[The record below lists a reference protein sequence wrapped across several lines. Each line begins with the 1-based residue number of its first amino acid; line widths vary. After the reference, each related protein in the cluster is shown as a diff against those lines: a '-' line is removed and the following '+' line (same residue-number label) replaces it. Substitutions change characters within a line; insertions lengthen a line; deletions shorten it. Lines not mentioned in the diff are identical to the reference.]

1 MLATGRQTPKA
12 LTTWYVSSNRQF
24 RRQMALQG
32 TKPSVSYGGFKFV
45 PLGKYPTQVYKV
57 SLDEATHGC
66 RQGSFCQYRPSQ
78 LYVVQHV
85 LRGAWRPY
93 ELNKRC
99 EEIRWKPEQQKM
111 EVDLRMDHENY
122 NHEQS
127 EPLNIKKQ
135 TLSSTTMVSS
145 HIQYAIGFLEKHKF
159 YLNPVHAILQLR
171 PSSAS
176 LPDDL
181 PNEEIVSE
189 TAEASSNPIEPWV
202 VLQYH
207 PIDSPLSNKIKQ
219 KMAVEVVKNTQFMTR
234 SDYLHSLPSRKLADE
249 TVTRASSMRM
259 QKLGKEFSVMIDSQ
273 ASDSVETK
281 TEHNADSS
289 FKRDGD
295 VIESLAEQS
304 IPIETHKHIRRGVL
318 EIFNYKTVLSF
329 QSIVSGLQEIAC
341 WSPLKNDVKTRL
353 LVNAAALA
361 VSAPEKDLR
370 SVIEQVAV
378 RVHGVYVLKTA
389 GNPALDPL
397 RNVVISLYQAR
408 EPNAKLRKK
417 KVKQAAQSCLNI
429 DISDNEYYQVM
440 RELCIPKKF
449 SWELKSGE

>member
-1 MLATGRQTPKA
+1 MLFDIGIDASGVRLGFFFLPRHLLSIRSWLGRRT
-12 LTTWYVSSNRQF
+12 L
-24 RRQMALQG
+24 
-32 TKPSVSYGGFKFV
+32 
-45 PLGKYPTQVYKV
+45 
-57 SLDEATHGC
+57 
-66 RQGSFCQYRPSQ
+66 
-78 LYVVQHV
+78 
-85 LRGAWRPY
+85 PY
-93 ELNKRC
+93 LLL
-99 EEIRWKPEQQKM
+99 W
-111 EVDLRMDHENY
+111 
-122 NHEQS
+122 
-127 EPLNIKKQ
+127 
-135 TLSSTTMVSS
+135 
-145 HIQYAIGFLEKHKF
+145 
-159 YLNPVHAILQLR
+159 
-171 PSSAS
+171 
-176 LPDDL
+176 
-181 PNEEIVSE
+181 
-189 TAEASSNPIEPWV
+189 PWV

-219 KMAVEVVKNTQFMTR
+219 KMAVEVVKNAQFMTR

-259 QKLGKEFSVMIDSQ
+259 QKLGKKFSMMIDSQ

-289 FKRDGD
+289 SKRDGD
-295 VIESLAEQS
+295 VIQSLAEQS

-329 QSIVSGLQEIAC
+329 QSIVSGLQGIAC

-389 GNPALDPL
+389 GDPALDPL